1 MKHKVMA
8 AANKAVKTLIHG
20 VKDIENRYINSIENM
35 LTTKRKLAEMW
46 GDVEPITEEQHKAV
60 ENALNTVK

>member
-1 MKHKVMA
+1 MA

-20 VKDIENRYINSIENM
+20 VKDIDDRYIDSIENM
-35 LTTKRKLAEMW
+35 LSSKRRYAEMW
-46 GDVEPITEEQHKAV
+46 GDVKPITEEQHKAV